1 MSIHSNK
8 CGSYKEFLIESIKNY
23 KGDFNK
29 IIYYTPYLFSL
40 LCDLLDD
47 ENLTKDMKHLINA
60 ALAYFV
66 TPVDV
71 IPEEIYGPY
80 GYIDD
85 IFLCSY
91 VLNKLKDRLTID
103 KIEQYWEL
111 EEDFIV
117 VLENC
122 LEVSRKVI
130 EEKNLK
136 NEIFKYVGLE

>member
-1 MSIHSNK
+1 MDISK
-8 CGSYKEFLIESIKNY
+8 YASYKDLLIENIKNY
-23 KGDFNK
+23 KGNYNK

-40 LCDLLDD
+40 LCELLND
-47 ENLTKDMKHLINA
+47 EDVTKDMKHLINA

-91 VLNKLKDRLTID
+91 VLEKLKNILTIR

-111 EEDFIV
+111 EEDFDIV
-117 VLENC
+117 LKNC
-122 LEVSRKVI
+122 LEVSSKVI
-130 EEKNLK
+130 EEKNMK
-136 NEIFKYVGLE
+136 NDIFKYVGLE